1 MKRISKKISEYL
13 KFKSI
18 RFIITF
24 SFACIAALAVIFI
37 GVLLSGK
44 FSKTAEQNVA
54 LSTTHVIEQVSLNLD
69 NYEKSM
75 VGITNL
81 IERNINNV
89 PELPNSK
96 IEEKLDVIFDTRDDI
111 VSIAIFTNKG
121 ELVEGTPFSKLK
133 KNVKVT
139 GQEWFYKGILS
150 SNTTF
155 LSAPHVENLYDGKY
169 NWVLSLSKPVSFY
182 YQGKVTQG
190 VLLIDL
196 NFNSIEQL
204 CQKVNLGK
212 RGYIYILDS
221 KNNIIY
227 HPQQELIYNGLKSEN
242 NEEAYR
248 NTYGTFKQTVNN
260 EERLLTIKNVGYTDW
275 KVVAISYMDE
285 LTATKNSIT
294 NFSIIILFL
303 GILFIVIIFIIISA
317 KITNPIKQLDESMKL
332 VEEGYLDV
340 KVDIKGDKEVVH
352 LSRSFNLMIAN
363 IKQLMHQIVIE
374 QESKRKSELDALQA
388 QINPHFLYNTLDSI
402 VWMAENGKSQDVIT
416 MVTSLAR
423 LFRISISRGK
433 NIITVREELEHARNY
448 LIIQKIRYK
457 SKFNFSIE
465 AVDEV
470 LQYKTLKLIIQPIIE
485 NALYH
490 GIEYMVEEGFIK
502 IRAKKVEEKLLF
514 EIKDN
519 GLGMKAEVL
528 ENILSYTA
536 NTKGGGSGVGVKNVH
551 ERIQLTFGKEYGL
564 EIESELEEGTT
575 VRIYLPLLKDEEY
588 EKYI

>member
-1 MKRISKKISEYL
+1 MKKVSERLSDFL

-24 SFACIAALAVIFI
+24 SFACIAVIAMIFI
-37 GVLLSGK
+37 GIILSGK
-44 FSKTAEQNVA
+44 FSKTSEQNVA

-75 VGITNL
+75 VGITGL
-81 IERNINNV
+81 IERSINNA
-89 PELPNSK
+89 PDLPNNRLD
-96 IEEKLDVIFDTRDDI
+96 EKLDVIFDTRDDI
-111 VSIAIFTNKG
+111 VSMAIFTDKG
-121 ELVEGTPFSKLK
+121 KLVEGTPFSKLK
-133 KNVKVT
+133 ENVRVT
-139 GQEWFYKGILS
+139 EQEWFTKGIL
-150 SNTTF
+150 NPNGTF
-155 LSAPHVENLYDGKY
+155 LSAPHVENLFDGKY
-169 NWVLSLSKPVSFY
+169 NWVLSLSKSVSFNY
-182 YQGKVTQG
+182 NGEKVQG

-227 HPQQELIYNGLKSEN
+227 HPQQELIYTGLKSEN
-242 NEEAYR
+242 NEEAYK
-248 NTYGTFKQTVNN
+248 NTYGTFKQNVNN

-285 LTATKNSIT
+285 LSATKGSIT
-294 NFSIIILFL
+294 NFSIIILVL
-303 GILFIVIIFIIISA
+303 GIVFIILIFIFISA
-317 KITNPIKQLDESMKL
+317 KITKPIKLLDESMKM
-332 VEEGYLDV
+332 VEEGDLNV
-340 KVDIKGDKEVVH
+340 KVDIKGDKEVVN
-352 LSRSFNLMIAN
+352 LSRSFNIMIAK

-433 NIITVREELEHARNY
+433 NIITVKEELEHARNY
-448 LIIQKIRYK
+448 LIIQKVRYK

-465 AVDEV
+465 AEDEV
-470 LQYKTLKLIIQPIIE
+470 LQYKTLKLLLQPIIE

-502 IRAKKVEEKLLF
+502 ITAKKAQGKLLF

-519 GLGMKAEVL
+519 GLGMKSEVL
-528 ENILSYTA
+528 ENILSYIA
-536 NTKGGGSGVGVKNVH
+536 DTKGGSGVGVKNVH
-551 ERIQLTFGKEYGL
+551 ERIQLSFGSEYGL
-564 EIESELEEGTT
+564 KIESELEEGT
-575 VRIYLPLLKDEEY
+575 VVKIWLPLLKDDEH
-588 EKYI
+588 EK

>member
-1 MKRISKKISEYL
+1 MKKVSERLSDFL

-24 SFACIAALAVIFI
+24 SFACIAVIAMIFI
-37 GVLLSGK
+37 GIILSGK
-44 FSKTAEQNVA
+44 FSKTSEQNVA

-75 VGITNL
+75 VGITGL
-81 IERNINNV
+81 IERSINNA
-89 PELPNSK
+89 PDLPNNRLD
-96 IEEKLDVIFDTRDDI
+96 EKLDVIFDTRDDI
-111 VSIAIFTNKG
+111 VSMAIFTDKG
-121 ELVEGTPFSKLK
+121 KLVEGTPFSRLK
-133 KNVKVT
+133 ENVRVT
-139 GQEWFYKGILS
+139 EQEWFTKGIL
-150 SNTTF
+150 NPNGTF
-155 LSAPHVENLYDGKY
+155 LSAPHVENLFDGKY
-169 NWVLSLSKPVSFY
+169 NWVLSLSKSVSFNY
-182 YQGKVTQG
+182 NGEKVQG

-227 HPQQELIYNGLKSEN
+227 HPQQELIYTGLKSEN
-242 NEEAYR
+242 NEEAYK
-248 NTYGTFKQTVNN
+248 NTYGTFKQNVNN

-285 LTATKNSIT
+285 LSATKSSIT
-294 NFSIIILFL
+294 NFSIIILVL
-303 GILFIVIIFIIISA
+303 GIVFIILIFIFISA
-317 KITNPIKQLDESMKL
+317 KITKPIKLLDESMKM
-332 VEEGYLDV
+332 VEEGDLNV
-340 KVDIKGDKEVVH
+340 KVDIKGDKEVVN
-352 LSRSFNLMIAN
+352 LSRSFNIMIAK

-433 NIITVREELEHARNY
+433 NIITVKEELEHARNY
-448 LIIQKIRYK
+448 LIIQKVRYK

-465 AVDEV
+465 AEDEV
-470 LQYKTLKLIIQPIIE
+470 LQYKTLKLLLQPIIE

-502 IRAKKVEEKLLF
+502 ITAKKAQGKLLF

-519 GLGMKAEVL
+519 GLGMKSEVL
-528 ENILSYTA
+528 ENILSYIA
-536 NTKGGGSGVGVKNVH
+536 DTKGGSGVGVKNVH
-551 ERIQLTFGKEYGL
+551 ERIQLSFGSEYGL
-564 EIESELEEGTT
+564 KIESELEEGT
-575 VRIYLPLLKDEEY
+575 VVKIWLPLLKDDEH
-588 EKYI
+588 EK

>member
-1 MKRISKKISEYL
+1 MKKVSERLSDFL

-24 SFACIAALAVIFI
+24 SFACIAVIAMIFI
-37 GVLLSGK
+37 GIILSGK
-44 FSKTAEQNVA
+44 FSKTSEQNVA

-75 VGITNL
+75 VGITGL
-81 IERNINNV
+81 IERSINNA
-89 PELPNSK
+89 PDLPNNRLD
-96 IEEKLDVIFDTRDDI
+96 EKLDVIFDTRDDI
-111 VSIAIFTNKG
+111 VSMAIFTDKG
-121 ELVEGTPFSKLK
+121 KLVEGTPFSKLK
-133 KNVKVT
+133 ENVRVT
-139 GQEWFYKGILS
+139 EQEWFTKGIL
-150 SNTTF
+150 NPNGTF
-155 LSAPHVENLYDGKY
+155 LSAPHVENLFDGKY
-169 NWVLSLSKPVSFY
+169 NWVLSLSKSVSFNY
-182 YQGKVTQG
+182 NGEKVQG

-227 HPQQELIYNGLKSEN
+227 HPQQELIYTGLKSEN
-242 NEEAYR
+242 NEEAYK
-248 NTYGTFKQTVNN
+248 NTYGTFKQNVNN

-285 LTATKNSIT
+285 LSATKSSIT
-294 NFSIIILFL
+294 NFSIIILVL
-303 GILFIVIIFIIISA
+303 GIVFIILIFIFISA
-317 KITNPIKQLDESMKL
+317 KITKPIKLLDESMKM
-332 VEEGYLDV
+332 VEEGDLNV
-340 KVDIKGDKEVVH
+340 KVDIKGDKEVVN
-352 LSRSFNLMIAN
+352 LSRSFNIMIAK

-433 NIITVREELEHARNY
+433 NIITVKEELEHARNY
-448 LIIQKIRYK
+448 LIIQKVRYK

-465 AVDEV
+465 AEDEV
-470 LQYKTLKLIIQPIIE
+470 LQYKTLKLLLQPIIE

-502 IRAKKVEEKLLF
+502 ITAKKAQEKLLF

-519 GLGMKAEVL
+519 GLGMKPEVL
-528 ENILSYTA
+528 ENILSYIA
-536 NTKGGGSGVGVKNVH
+536 DTKGGSGVGVKNVH
-551 ERIQLTFGKEYGL
+551 ERIQLSFGSEYGVK
-564 EIESELEEGTT
+564 IESELEEGTA
-575 VRIYLPLLKDEEY
+575 VKIWIPLLKDDEH
-588 EKYI
+588 EK

>member
-1 MKRISKKISEYL
+1 MKRISEKLSEYL
-13 KFKSI
+13 DFKSI
-18 RFIITF
+18 RFIITV
-24 SFACIAALAVIFI
+24 SFACITVIAMIFMGI
-37 GVLLSGK
+37 LLSGK
-44 FSKTAEQNVA
+44 YSKASEQNVA
-54 LSTTHVIEQVSLNLD
+54 LSTMHVIEQVSLNLD

-75 VGITNL
+75 VYITNI
-81 IERNINNV
+81 IERNINNA
-89 PELPNSK
+89 PQLPNSRL
-96 IEEKLDVIFDTRDDI
+96 EEKLDVIFDTRDDI

-121 ELVEGTPFSKLK
+121 KLVEGTPFSKLK
-133 KNVKVT
+133 KDAKVT
-139 GQEWFYKGILS
+139 EEEWFYRGILN

-155 LSAPHVENLYDGKY
+155 LSAPHVENLFDGKY

-182 YQGKVTQG
+182 YEGKMTQG
-190 VLLIDL
+190 VLLIDI

-212 RGYIYILDS
+212 SGYIYILDS

-242 NEEAYR
+242 NEEAYK
-248 NTYGTFKQTVNN
+248 NTYGTFKQKVNN

-285 LTATKNSIT
+285 LTTTKSSLT
-294 NFSIIILFL
+294 NFSIIILL
-303 GILFIVIIFIIISA
+303 LAIVFVITIFIFISA
-317 KITNPIKQLDESMKL
+317 KITKPIKQLDESMKL
-332 VEEGYLDV
+332 VEEGDLDV

-423 LFRISISRGK
+423 FFRISISRGK
-433 NIITVREELEHARNY
+433 NIIYVREELEHAKNY

-457 SKFNFSIE
+457 SKFNFCIE
-465 AVDEV
+465 AEDEI

-502 IRAKKVEEKLLF
+502 ITAKKVEEKLLF
-514 EIKDN
+514 EIQDN

-528 ENILSYTA
+528 ENILSYTF
-536 NTKGGGSGVGVKNVH
+536 NNKGGGSGVGVKNVH
-551 ERIQLTFGKEYGL
+551 ERIQLIFGREYGL

-575 VRIYLPLLKDEEY
+575 VRIYLPLFKDEEY
-588 EKYI
+588 EKFI